1 MIRGWKAVCLLA
13 LPVSF
18 ALGCASGP
26 KDPTLAT
33 IGDRSIKLSQYIAA
47 WQGLPDA
54 AKPDVSTPEARAAFL
69 NDLINKEVM
78 EMEARRRQPELD
90 ESQRRRLHRF
100 AETQLMNELTS
111 VEINDKIKVEEAE
124 VRTVWN
130 RMDREFK
137 ARHILVP
144 TRELALD
151 IRKQL
156 EAGASFE
163 EMASLHSKDPDN
175 AQRGGDLGWVAAGI
189 MVQPF
194 EEALF
199 SLQPGQISDPIQT
212 RFGYHIIRAD
222 EMRNVERPDFDSVRE
237 RVHTLLLQQRSLARQ
252 EEFQKMLND
261 KAKPQNQLE
270 AIQLIDKKYYF
281 EVPASQANDP
291 YALLNANR
299 TTPAFSK
306 EELAM
311 PVIKFADRPDFTIQ
325 DFNEALSWM
334 PPGLWPSGKG
344 LDEIETLLRQMT
356 RTKLYR
362 DHALSLGL
370 EKTPEYVRMI
380 QKKES
385 EMRVNGL
392 YYNGIVGSIQLTDA
406 DHREFFEAHR
416 DNYKIADRYRLSR
429 IETPDSAVAQ
439 LAWRNWRTGKDFN
452 DVESLVKGLDPTAGA
467 VAATFEIP
475 KGQSPPVDDLVFQ
488 GQVGDIIGPVFLES
502 TVLES
507 GQTLPPRWLVA
518 KILDIKPERQMT
530 YEEAQSFVVEHAK
543 TARAEEELKKILD
556 GARTTFQVKVDEAA
570 MAKVTA
576 PMIQEA
582 PDPKKDAAAAS

>member
-1 MIRGWKAVCLLA
+1 MIRGWKAGFLLTFLA
-13 LPVSF
+13 VL
-18 ALGCASGP
+18 ASGCSSRP
-26 KDPTLAT
+26 KDPVLAT
-33 IGDRSIKLSQYIAA
+33 VGDKSITLSQYTAA
-47 WQGLPDA
+47 WQGLPDPS
-54 AKPDVSTPEARAAFL
+54 KPDVSTPEARLAFL
-69 NDLINKEVM
+69 NDLVNKEVM

-90 ESQRRRLHRF
+90 DSQRRRLHRF
-100 AETQLMNELTS
+100 AETQLMNELTR
-111 VEINDKIKVEEAE
+111 VEINEKIKVEEAE
-124 VRTVWN
+124 IRTVWN

-137 ARHILVP
+137 TRHILVP
-144 TRELALD
+144 TREQALD
-151 IRKQL
+151 IRKQVEGGAAFEDL
-156 EAGASFE
+156 AGE
-163 EMASLHSKDPDN
+163 HSKDPDN
-175 AQRGGDLGWVAAGI
+175 AQRGGDLGWVAAGV

-199 SLQPGQISDPIQT
+199 TMQPGQISEPVQT
-212 RFGYHIIRAD
+212 RFGWHLIKVD
-222 EMRNVERPDFDSVRE
+222 EVRNVERPEFDTVKDRVR
-237 RVHTLLLQQRSLARQ
+237 TLLLQQRSLARQ
-252 EEFQKMLND
+252 EEFQKMLNE
-261 KAKPQNQLE
+261 KSKPENQLE

-299 TTPAFSK
+299 MTPAFSK

-344 LDEIETLLRQMT
+344 LDEIETLLRQIL
-356 RTKLYR
+356 RQKLYR
-362 DHALSLGL
+362 DHAMSLGI
-370 EKTPEYVRMI
+370 EKTPEYVRII

-392 YYNGIVGSIQLTDA
+392 YYNGIVNNINLSDTDKR
-406 DHREFFEAHR
+406 DFFEAHR
-416 DNYKIADRYRLSR
+416 DNYKVADRYRLAR
-429 IETPDSAVAQ
+429 IETPDSAIAQ
-439 LAWRNWRTGKDFN
+439 LAWRNWKTGKDFA
-452 DVESLVKGLDPTAGA
+452 DIESLVKGLDPTAGA

-475 KGQSPPVDDLVFQ
+475 RGQSPPVDDLVFN

-518 KILDIKPERQMT
+518 KILDVKPERQMT
-530 YEEAQSFVVEHAK
+530 YEEAESFIAEHAK
-543 TARAEEELKKILD
+543 TARAEAELKKILD
-556 GARTTFQVKVDEAA
+556 EARVTFKVKVDDAA
-570 MAKVTA
+570 MARVTA

-582 PDPKKDAAAAS
+582 PNPKKDAATS

>member
-1 MIRGWKAVCLLA
+1 MIRGWKAVSLLA
-13 LPVSF
+13 LPASMV
-18 ALGCASGP
+18 LGCSSGP

-33 IGDRSIKLSQYIAA
+33 VGDHAIKLSEYTAA

-54 AKPDVSTPEARAAFL
+54 AKPDISTPEKRMAFL

-78 EMEARRRQPELD
+78 EMEARRRQPELE

-100 AETQLMNELTS
+100 AETQLMNQLTT
-111 VEINDKIKVEEAE
+111 VEINNKIKVEDAE
-124 VRTVWN
+124 VRAVWN
-130 RMDREFK
+130 RMDREFH

-144 TRELALD
+144 TRDQALD
-151 IRKQL
+151 IKKQL
-156 EAGASFE
+156 DGGAAWEA
-163 EMASLHSKDPDN
+163 MAAEHSKDPDN
-175 AQRGGDLGWVAAGI
+175 AQRGGDLGWVAAGV

-199 SLQPGQISDPIQT
+199 SLQAGQISDPIQT
-212 RFGYHIIRAD
+212 RFGYHIIKVD
-222 EMRNVERPDFDSVRE
+222 EVRNVERPEFESVRE
-237 RVHTLLLQQRSLARQ
+237 RVYSLLLQQRSLARQ
-252 EEFQKMLND
+252 EEFQKMLNE
-261 KAKPQNQLE
+261 KAKPANQLD

-281 EVPASQANDP
+281 EVPAAQANDP

-299 TTPAFSK
+299 MTPAFSK

-344 LDEIETLLRQMT
+344 LEEIETLLRQMT

-362 DHALSLGL
+362 DHAISLGI
-370 EKTPEYVRMI
+370 EQTPEYVRTI

-392 YYNGIVGSIQLTDA
+392 YYNGIVGSITITDT
-406 DHREFFEAHR
+406 DKREFFDAHR

-439 LAWRNWRTGKDFN
+439 LAWRNWKTGKDFE
-452 DVESLVKGLDPTAGA
+452 DVASMVKGLDPTAGA
-467 VAATFEIP
+467 TAATFEIP
-475 KGQSPPVDDLVFQ
+475 KGQSPPVDDLVFK
-488 GQVGDIIGPVFLES
+488 GQVGDIIGPVHLES
-502 TVLES
+502 SVLES

-530 YEEAQSFVVEHAK
+530 YEEGESFVADHAK

-556 GARTTFQVKVDEAA
+556 TAKVTFQVKIDEAA
-570 MAKVTA
+570 MARVTA

-582 PDPKKDAAAAS
+582 PNPKKDAAANS